1 MKVTEHIRDLKK
13 TIFTFEVLPPLKG
26 ESIHALYRMLDPL
39 MEFKPPFINVTY
51 HRSEYVYKK
60 LPNGYLQ
67 KVAVRKRPGTV
78 GICAA
83 IMNRYKVDTVPHII
97 CGGFTREETEDAL
110 LDLHYIGIENV
121 LALRGDPPRNEK
133 DFKPEE
139 GGHGYAVDLVKQ
151 IININ
156 QGKYMEEDLKNG
168 IRTNFCVGVAGYPEK
183 HFESPNL
190 EEDLHWVKAKADAG
204 AEFIV
209 TQMFYDNKNYFQFVE
224 NCRKTGITIPIIPG
238 LKPIVSKK
246 QIKALPKTFNID
258 IPFELSQ
265 ELEKCSNEEQ
275 ACEVGKEWLFHQT
288 KELIAAGIPC
298 VHFFT
303 MSNDAA
309 SLAEVVKK
317 VF

>member
-139 GGHGYAVDLVKQ
+139 GGHAYAVDLVKQ

-156 QGKYMEEDLKNG
+156 EGSYLEEDLKNG
-168 IRTNFCVGVAGYPEK
+168 VRTNFCVGVAGYPEK

-190 EEDLHWVKAKADAG
+190 EEDLRWVKAKVDAG

-209 TQMFYDNKNYFQFVE
+209 TQMFFDNKNYFQFVE

-238 LKPIVSKK
+238 LKPIVSRK

-258 IPFELSQ
+258 IPFELSC

-275 ACEVGKEWLFHQT
+275 ACEVGKEWLFQQT

-309 SLAEVVKK
+309 TLAEVVKR